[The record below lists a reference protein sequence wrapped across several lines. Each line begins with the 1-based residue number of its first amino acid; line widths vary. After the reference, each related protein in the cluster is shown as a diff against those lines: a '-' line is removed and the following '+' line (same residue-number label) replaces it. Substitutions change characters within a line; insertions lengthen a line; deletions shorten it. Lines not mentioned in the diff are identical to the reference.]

1 MMRLANKTS
10 ESDAGPGNR
19 HIVCRTHSILLPDF
33 TSARREATRPLKFR
47 DENFDRDFD
56 STTLFYDAVQVTES
70 QVAVF
75 APPFLNL
82 QNELA
87 ETAFVVNSRPCT
99 ARARHLDRHA
109 QLWIDVPGT
118 SHFIRATGALG
129 DFEFAVSRSETGYFR
144 DCRVIFTMSK
154 DNPIEWILDW
164 VRFNRDIH
172 GANAVLIYDNGSS
185 AYDATELSAALA
197 SVSGLRCSVVV
208 EWPFKYGP
216 QGNNIRGHW
225 DSDFC
230 QLGAWE
236 HARWRFLPDARS
248 AMNSDIDELVLSR
261 SGQSV
266 FEAAEQSLTGLV
278 RYSGRW
284 IIGTEDGVRDKTA
297 DAPPRHS
304 HFSVLMPPK
313 YELSRWL
320 TWRDVNKCSP
330 KWTVV
335 PGCCPQQA
343 QWHAHK
349 IRGWWASYMHT
360 RRFFFRHFREIGS
373 NWKYQR
379 TSRVSFDPS
388 IHRTDSLLEKTFQR
402 VNWKN

>member
-1 MMRLANKTS
+1 MMRFANKTS
-10 ESDAGPGNR
+10 DTALGNR
-19 HIVCRTHSILLPDF
+19 HIVCRTYSVLLPDF
-33 TSARREATRPLKFR
+33 TNARREATRPPKFR

-56 STTLFYDAVQVTES
+56 STTLFYDAVQVNDS

-87 ETAFVVNSRPCT
+87 ATNFGVKSKQYT

-109 QLWIDVPGT
+109 QLWIDVPRT
-118 SHFIRATGALG
+118 CHPIRATGALG
-129 DFEFAVSRSETGYFR
+129 DFEFSVSRNETELFR
-144 DCRVIFTMSK
+144 GCRVIFTMSK

-172 GANAVLIYDNGSS
+172 SANAVLLYDNGSS
-185 AYDATELSAALA
+185 AYDSATLSSALA
-197 SVSGLRCSVVV
+197 SVSGLRYSVVM

-216 QGNNIRGHW
+216 QGTNIRGHW

-236 HARWRFLPDARS
+236 HARWRFLQDARS
-248 AMNSDIDELVLSR
+248 VMNSDIDELVLSR
-261 SGQSV
+261 TGQSV
-266 FEAAEQSLTGLV
+266 FEAAEQSSTGLV
-278 RYSGRW
+278 RYCGRW
-284 IIGTEDGVRDKTA
+284 IIGTEDGVHHRTGNA
-297 DAPPRHS
+297 APRHS
-304 HFSVLMPPK
+304 DFSVLMPPK
-313 YELSRWL
+313 YEFSRRL
-320 TWRDVNKCSP
+320 TWRDANECPP

-335 PGCCPQQA
+335 PGRCPPQA
-343 QWHAHK
+343 QWHVHL
-349 IRGWWASYMHT
+349 IRSWWASYMRT
-360 RRFFFRHFREIGS
+360 RRFCFRHFREIGS

-388 IHRTDSLLEKTFQR
+388 IHQTDSLLDKTFQR
-402 VNWKN
+402 VDWKN

>member
-10 ESDAGPGNR
+10 ESPCNR
-19 HIVCRTHSILLPDF
+19 HTVCRTSSGLLPDF
-33 TSARREATRPLKFR
+33 TNARRQATRPPEFR

-56 STTLFYDAVQVTES
+56 STTLFYDAVQVNET
-70 QVAVF
+70 QIVLF

-82 QNELA
+82 QDELA
-87 ETAFVVNSRPCT
+87 ATNFAVGTKPCT
-99 ARARHLDRHA
+99 THARHFDRHA

-118 SHFIRATGALG
+118 CDLIQATGPFG
-129 DFEFAVSRSETGYFR
+129 DFEFSVSQKETECFR

-172 GANAVLIYDNGSS
+172 GADAVLIYDNGSS
-185 AYDATELSAALA
+185 AYDSATLSSALA
-197 SVSGLRCSVVV
+197 TVSGLRCSVVM

-216 QGNNIRGHW
+216 QGTKNSGHW

-236 HARWRFLPDARS
+236 HARWRFLQDARS

-266 FEAAEQSLTGLV
+266 FEAAEQSSTGLV
-278 RYSGRW
+278 RYPGRW
-284 IIGTEDGVRDKTA
+284 VIGTEDGVDDRTA
-297 DAPPRHS
+297 NAVPRHA

-313 YELSRWL
+313 YEFSRRL
-320 TWRDVNKCSP
+320 TWHDANKCPP

-335 PGCCPQQA
+335 PCRCPPQA
-343 QWHAHK
+343 QWHVHA
-349 IRGWWASYMHT
+349 IRPWWASYMHS
-360 RRFFFRHFREIGS
+360 RRFCFRHFREIGS

-379 TSRVSFDPS
+379 TNRVPFDPS
-388 IHRTDSLLEKTFQR
+388 VHQTDSLLNQTFRR
-402 VNWKN
+402 VDWKI